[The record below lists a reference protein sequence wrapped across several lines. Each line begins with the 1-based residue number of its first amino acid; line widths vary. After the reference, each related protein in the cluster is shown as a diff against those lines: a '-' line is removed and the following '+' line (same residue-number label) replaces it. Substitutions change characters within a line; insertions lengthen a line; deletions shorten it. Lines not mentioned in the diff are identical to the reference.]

1 LPSALERKPSLG
13 NNTRFE
19 FPFNNPKKPCEEA
32 YAEVEAG
39 LIELAETTLLFLSH
53 LESIGWQ
60 IGQSVFGEVLRVRH
74 SDIHFEVLKQTG
86 RKTSTSSHYLKFD
99 QPVDGLEKQRVA
111 VAFAL
116 DFLPNVQ
123 QFSPKM
129 PLAKQLKVIPA
140 APGKVAVFFPA
151 EKEVSNLRFY
161 LHAPFVPELSRATI
175 KETPANQP
183 LFRQLAALSAASLHQ
198 IRKLGLL
205 TTEFLSVRPAIEIT
219 ISSQWALGRLSRGS
233 IHC

>member
-1 LPSALERKPSLG
+1 LPSALEHKPSLG

-32 YAEVEAG
+32 YAEVEAD
-39 LIELAETTLLFLSH
+39 LIELAETTLRFLSH

-74 SDIHFEVLKQTG
+74 SDIHFEVLKQPG
-86 RKTSTSSHYLKFD
+86 GKTSTSSHYLKFD
-99 QPVDGLEKQRVA
+99 QVA

-151 EKEVSNLRFY
+151 EKEVSNCDFTCTRL
-161 LHAPFVPELSRATI
+161 LS
-175 KETPANQP
+175 PS
-183 LFRQLAALSAASLHQ
+183 SAARQRDASEPAPVPAARRAQ
-198 IRKLGLL
+198 RGFFAPDSQASAL
-205 TTEFLSVRPAIEIT
+205 TLT
-219 ISSQWALGRLSRGS
+219 
-233 IHC
+233 